1 MPRSQI
7 GRHGLGFGTPVA
19 VLTRPSFAR
28 RPVPSHTRHA
38 MRADL
43 MMAIGGWS
51 AAQKQLMP
59 WPRQRGHFPSGDTDR
74 SPIMRPT
81 PTWLSPLQGENA
93 ARPVLDGTLSFVRHG
108 GLGTNRAESLI
119 SRRNLPRAEIE
130 PMSAGRPHRSLC
142 NQGVGSHEWPIFD
155 SRNPLSSTNTQQM
168 AQVGPI
174 FSCHFPSPHRRRE
187 SSLSL

>member
-108 GLGTNRAESLI
+108 GLRTIRGA
-119 SRRNLPRAEIE
+119 A
-130 PMSAGRPHRSLC
+130 
-142 NQGVGSHEWPIFD
+142 
-155 SRNPLSSTNTQQM
+155 PLRLKELTP
-168 AQVGPI
+168 APVI
-174 FSCHFPSPHRRRE
+174 
-187 SSLSL
+187 